1 MIEFLIACSPP
12 LDGSSFTCPPPDAV
26 CLALSCKKSSADSPT
41 SGKDIDFTTYEV
53 KTQIWKYEFKNP
65 T

>member
-12 LDGSSFTCPPPDAV
+12 LDGSSFTCPTTFPPIE
-26 CLALSCKKSSADSPT
+26 KPKEKRNPPT
-41 SGKDIDFTTYEV
+41 SNKDRDFTTYEI
-53 KTQIWKYEFKNP
+53 KTEIWRYEFKDP

>member
-1 MIEFLIACSPP
+1 MIGILLACSPP

-41 SGKDIDFTTYEV
+41 FIEDRDFTTYEV
-53 KTQIWKYEFKNP
+53 KTEIWRYEFKDP